1 MTSHFVLNIHK
12 NFAHKMKETGF
23 NDQAITSHLQE
34 MLLDEDDIKLIV
46 EQLGAEPC
54 PAEQTR
60 KQRR

>member
-34 MLLDEDDIKLIV
+34 MLLDEDDIKMIV
-46 EQLGAEPC
+46 EQLA
-54 PAEQTR
+54 ANTHA
-60 KQRR
+60 

>member
-34 MLLDEDDIKLIV
+34 MLLDEDDIKMIV
-46 EQLGAEPC
+46 EQLAANTHAEP
-54 PAEQTR
+54 QVS
-60 KQRR
+60 KD